1 LVYIPDSS
9 LTLGGIVR
17 GLLYRTLTR
26 SRALTVV
33 AAQRHECN
41 CAVVALT
48 KRAGGRIVTLDS
60 SYADSLKAVGIA
72 ARSVVPG
79 VDRSHFRRCT
89 DVEKRAAKETL
100 GLDARDRCV
109 LHLGHLNKQRHLDI
123 LVTLA
128 EACKARVVMVAGSAV
143 PGDDSVVQQ
152 LVDAGVLL
160 VRRDFSDIR
169 DVYCAADVYV
179 FPTLTGGGAIGF
191 PLSVLE
197 ALSVGLPVVST
208 PFNDLPG
215 AFPEGSGVTYAQTTD
230 EFALQV
236 NTILTS
242 TTTPAPSE
250 NRLRAWDEVLQEIVY
265 G

>member
-1 LVYIPDSS
+1 MPV
-9 LTLGGIVR
+9 G
-17 GLLYRTLTR
+17 
-26 SRALTVV
+26 
-33 AAQRHECN
+33 
-41 CAVVALT
+41 
-48 KRAGGRIVTLDS
+48 IVTLDS

-143 PGDDSVVQQ
+143 PGTIPLSSGWSMPVSCSSAGTSPTSATSVR
-152 LVDAGVLL
+152 GRR
-160 VRRDFSDIR
+160 VR
-169 DVYCAADVYV
+169 V
-179 FPTLTGGGAIGF
+179 PTRPAGAIGF